1 MQQIHTTNNR
11 SKDIFIFII
20 GLFSMIKLRLLGTFG
35 ASELLVFVSYIY
47 INPLFALRNK
57 QVRQFI
63 TFAFIWLIGVIISD
77 LVNQTGVIDSL
88 KGAFN
93 VIFLI
98 LLIPFCYWALYDKP
112 ERMLWFWA
120 GVAISSIIGFKFQR
134 VENMNDLSA
143 DIWQVYA
150 VKWLFLF
157 LGGWLYY
164 KGRKKLAYTVIIT
177 FALWTLWHLSRNIFL
192 TFTLATTILIY
203 IGDVDESNKV
213 YKYLRYRRN
222 ILKLFLIIAIALF
235 GIKFTYETLAT
246 NGTLGERAKEKYELQ
261 SNSEMGLASGRADFL
276 AALYA
281 ISKKPVFGYGS
292 YAKDKNHIIG
302 EFNSLMGLPDS
313 PIRKGGNFVPGHS
326 YMLGAWVYAGF
337 LGFIFWVFILKKI
350 FLFMRDHLF
359 DITRLLCLILLL
371 TISFLW
377 DIFFSPFSD
386 RLNFAM
392 YILTIIIISS
402 NNRQLDVKQIR

>member
-1 MQQIHTTNNR
+1 MRLLLGTNCNN
-11 SKDIFIFII
+11 KDIFIFII
-20 GLFSMIKLRLLGTFG
+20 GLLSMIKFRLFGTFG
-35 ASELLVFVSYIY
+35 ASELLVFASYIY

-57 QVRQFI
+57 QVRRLI
-63 TFAFIWLIGVIISD
+63 GFAFIWLCGVLISD
-77 LVNQTGVIDSL
+77 LVNQTELIDSL

-120 GVAISSIIGFKFQR
+120 GVAISSILGFKFQR

-143 DIWQVYA
+143 DIWIVYA

-164 KGRKKLAYTVIIT
+164 KGRKKLAYTVIMT

-203 IGDVDESNKV
+203 IGNVDESNKV

-222 ILKLFLIIAIALF
+222 ILKLFIIMAIAIV
-235 GIKFTYETLAT
+235 GIKFTYETLVT
-246 NGTLGERAKEKYELQ
+246 NGILGERAKEKYELQ
-261 SNSEMGLASGRADFL
+261 SNSEMGLASGRSDFL

-281 ISKKPVFGYGS
+281 ISKKPIFGYGS

-313 PIRKGGNFVPGHS
+313 PIRKGGDYVPGHS
-326 YMLGAWVYAGF
+326 YMLGGWVYSGI
-337 LGFIFWVFILKKI
+337 LGFAFWIFILKQI
-350 FLFMRDHLF
+350 FKFLRYHLF
-359 DITRLLCLILLL
+359 DKPKLLCLNLLL
-371 TISFLW
+371 TFTFIWS
-377 DIFFSPFSD
+377 IFFSPFSD

-402 NNRQLDVKQIR
+402 NNRQLGVKQIR